1 MLSLIELIK
10 MEKQTFFLVAGIFFS
25 LASLLHLLRILY
37 SLSVIVGTVEIPL
50 WFSYI
55 AVILLG
61 FLSFWAFKFSKR

>member
-37 SLSVIVGTVEIPL
+37 SLPVIVGGFEIPL

-61 FLSFWAFKFSKR
+61 FLSFWAFKFLKR